1 MLSLRTVL
9 PALPVAASLS
19 ANHLASLLWPGTL
32 RRLYVAVDADR
43 AGLTAVTTLTA
54 RALEAGIEAIALS
67 SRLEDFNEDLRAF
80 GKDQLA
86 DALRRQL
93 LPEDVARFMDIAAA

>member
-1 MLSLRTVL
+1 
-9 PALPVAASLS
+9 
-19 ANHLASLLWPGTL
+19 
-32 RRLYVAVDADR
+32 
-43 AGLTAVTTLTA
+43 LTA

-80 GKDQLA
+80 GTSQLR

-93 LPEDVARFMDIAAA
+93 LPEDAVRFMDIAAA